1 MSQSIPLTTKLQS
14 PVAVVC
20 HDAGAAHLIFAWLRH
35 WSEAGLLDQHH
46 FNLVL
51 QGPAEK
57 AWHHH
62 PVPLPH
68 VALHTSLDAIE
79 GCHSVLS
86 GTGWASNLEHQARQ
100 TAQVLSIPSIAV
112 IDHWVNYAMRFERD
126 GEVVL
131 PAQIWVADAD
141 AARMA
146 EVQFVGVPVL
156 ALPNVYLQQLVQHIP
171 PVPEDCRNL
180 LYVLEPVRS
189 DWGRGVQGEFQALDF
204 FVQHLA
210 QVVGHGPF
218 HITLRPH
225 PSDPADTYTA
235 WMQAHESLEIR
246 LDTQTDLNQSI
257 AQARW
262 VVGVES
268 FALVVAAAA
277 GRETF
282 SALPPWANRCR
293 LPITGLVHLQDV
305 DKFSSLSQAGFRKA
319 MSEKNIT
326 IFG

>member
-1 MSQSIPLTTKLQS
+1 MPEPIPLPTTLQS

-20 HDAGAAHLIFAWLRH
+20 HDAGAAHLVFAWLRY
-35 WSEAGLLDQHH
+35 WCEAGLLDHHH
-46 FNLVL
+46 FKMVL

-57 AWHHH
+57 AWQQH

-68 VALHTSLDAIE
+68 VVLHTSLDALE
-79 GCHSVLS
+79 NCSSVLT

-100 TAQVLSIPSIAV
+100 TAQALDIPSIAV

-126 GEVVL
+126 GAVVL
-131 PAQIWVADAD
+131 PAHIWVADAE

-146 EVQFVGVPVL
+146 KAQFEGVPVL
-156 ALPNVYLQQLVQHIP
+156 ELPNVYLQQLVKNIP
-171 PVPEDCRNL
+171 PVPADCLNL
-180 LYVLEPVRS
+180 LYVLEPVRN
-189 DWGRGVQGEFQALDF
+189 DWGRGVPGEFQALDF

-210 QVVGHGPF
+210 HLVGNSSV

-225 PSDPADTYTA
+225 PSDPAGKYNPWISSQTTLA
-235 WMQAHESLEIR
+235 VQ
-246 LDTQTDLNQSI
+246 LDDQPDLNQSI

-282 SALPPWANRCR
+282 SSLPPWAHRCS
-293 LPITGLVHLQDV
+293 LPIQGLVHLQDLASV
-305 DKFSSLSQAGFRKA
+305 
-319 MSEKNIT
+319 N
-326 IFG
+326 

>member
-1 MSQSIPLTTKLQS
+1 MSQSIPLPTTLQS

-20 HDAGAAHLIFAWLRH
+20 HDAGAAHLVFAWLRH
-35 WSEAGLLDQHH
+35 WCKAGLLDQHH
-46 FNLVL
+46 FKMVL

-68 VALHTSLDAIE
+68 VVLYNSLDAIE
-79 GCHSVLS
+79 GCHGVLT

-100 TAQVLSIPSIAV
+100 TAQALGMPSIAV

-126 GEVVL
+126 GVVVL
-131 PAQIWVADAD
+131 PAHIWVADEA
-141 AARMA
+141 AARLA
-146 EVQFVGVPVL
+146 QAQFEGVPVL
-156 ALPNVYLQQLVQHIP
+156 ELPNVYLQQLVQHIP
-171 PVPEDCRNL
+171 PVPAGCRNL
-180 LYVLEPVRS
+180 LFVLEPVRN

-204 FVQHLA
+204 LVQHLT
-210 QVVGHGPF
+210 QLVGHGPVQ
-218 HITLRPH
+218 ITLRPH
-225 PSDPADTYTA
+225 PSDPADKYTA
-235 WMQAHESLEIR
+235 WIQAQGSLNIQ
-246 LDTQTDLNQSI
+246 LDQQMDLNQSI

-282 SALPPWANRCR
+282 SALPPWAHRCR
-293 LPITGLVHLQDV
+293 LPIQGLVHLQDY
-305 DKFSSLSQAGFRKA
+305 
-319 MSEKNIT
+319 
-326 IFG
+326 